1 MIQNCQLFS
10 RFNFIHINNFSLVLL
25 RILFPSNPYPNGS
38 SRIISYQLRPNT
50 TLPPEKRFT
59 RHYFTIFEHVN
70 MYIIVPKGIMISEL
84 FSSISWMYFS
94 YVLSFI
100 IPLFCG
106 LTLLLIKEQR
116 TKTTQ
121 ENLNNAKISISTNGT
136 KFDFEPGNEDFWPVG
151 SLDFTPII
159 LRLPE
164 PI

>member
-10 RFNFIHINNFSLVLL
+10 RFNFIHINNFSLVPL

-70 MYIIVPKGIMISEL
+70 IYIIVPKGIMISEL